1 MKKQLISYLRKNF
14 PNYIVHAFSKVKREK
29 FTPKEFK
36 KFAYLN
42 RPIPITVGST
52 ISQPYTIAFMLNLL
66 ELKKGQRI
74 LEIGSGSGYVLAL
87 LAEITKGKIFGVEII
102 KELAEKSRKVL
113 KSYNNITLINKS
125 GKNGLIE
132 HALYDR
138 ILLSATAQAV
148 PNNLITQLKKE
159 GILVAPV
166 KNSIV
171 KIKKSK
177 NKITT
182 KEFPGFAFVPLQY

>member
-1 MKKQLISYLRKNF
+1 MNKFQLIQSLKSRNF
-14 PNYIVHAFSKVKREK
+14 PRKILEAFEKVPREK
-29 FTPKEFK
+29 FIEEKYKTH
-36 KFAYLN
+36 AYEDIPL
-42 RPIPITVGST
+42 PIGNKAT

-171 KIKKSK
+171 KIKK
-177 NKITT
+177 
-182 KEFPGFAFVPLQY
+182 